1 MNTLFEIL
9 PLLIPILLIDIA
21 LAVGAVRHILRH
33 PCYRFGNKTMWLVIG
48 FVLLFF
54 GPLFYFALERGRWNE
69 CPYNPKL
76 I

>member
-33 PCYRFGNKTMWLVIG
+33 PCYFGNKTMWLVIAI
-48 FVLLFF
+48 VLLLF
-54 GPLFYFALERGRWNE
+54 GPLIYFAFGKGEME
-69 CPYNPKL
+69 
-76 I
+76 

>member
-33 PCYRFGNKTMWLVIG
+33 PCYRFGNKTMWLVIAI
-48 FVLLFF
+48 VLLLF
-54 GPLFYFALERGRWNE
+54 GPLIYFAFGKGEME
-69 CPYNPKL
+69 
-76 I
+76 

>member
-33 PCYRFGNKTMWLVIG
+33 PRYRFGNRTMWLVIAI
-48 FVLLFF
+48 VLLLF
-54 GPLFYFALERGRWNE
+54 GPLIYFAFGKGEIE
-69 CPYNPKL
+69 
-76 I
+76 